1 MRDPDLMQR
10 ADRAAIA
17 LEQAWERWRAM
28 HGLGAEALPP
38 VSSYVGYSLEE
49 PWGQPRV
56 VFGLRADEAELLASL
71 LDGHDCAGSVYSE
84 LAPRHDWRLPANG
97 TAARPARGYSG
108 PLSVPAQAPPPGT
121 DVLPPPQ
128 ADEYSVGRQA
138 DEGVADA
145 DTLSEDA
152 LARDRRTDAAERG
165 QARDGAAVRS
175 PARGRPSRSGH
186 TDRAAQR
193 IAEDDADAEDAVA
206 SWPPVDGEDPAADL
220 PADGLASGVP
230 QSRPLAPLPEV
241 PDFRAR
247 LDDGE
252 PALPEEPVATPRP
265 AGAAAMRAGGPGYR
279 GPRYRGFPPRYET
292 SRNAGQRS
300 AVEAAGPADDDD
312 GADADAEPGPARK
325 SHAAAKLSRSARRR
339 TQGD

>member
-10 ADRAAIA
+10 ADRAAIT

-28 HGLGAEALPP
+28 HGLGAEPLPP

-56 VFGLRADEAELLASL
+56 VFGLRADEAEMLASL

-97 TAARPARGYSG
+97 SAAPPGRGYSG

-121 DVLPPPQ
+121 DVLPPP
-128 ADEYSVGRQA
+128 ADDYSVGRQA
-138 DEGVADA
+138 DEGVLAE
-145 DTLSEDA
+145 DTLSDDA
-152 LARDRRTDAAERG
+152 LARDRRADAAELG
-165 QARDGAAVRS
+165 LTGDGGVVRS
-175 PARGRPSRSGH
+175 PVRGRPGRSGR
-186 TDRAAQR
+186 TDRAAR
-193 IAEDDADAEDAVA
+193 RTAEDDGEGDDAMA
-206 SWPPVDGEDPAADL
+206 SWPPVDGEHPAVDL
-220 PADGLASGVP
+220 PADGLESGVP

-252 PALPEEPVATPRP
+252 PALPEEPEVLPRP
-265 AGAAAMRAGGPGYR
+265 AGAAAVRAGGPGYR
-279 GPRYRGFPPRYET
+279 GPRYRGFPPRYE
-292 SRNAGQRS
+292 SSQHPGQQS
-300 AVEAAGPADDDD
+300 AVAAAGPADDDD
-312 GADADAEPGPARK
+312 SADADAEPGPARK

-339 TQGD
+339 TQGG